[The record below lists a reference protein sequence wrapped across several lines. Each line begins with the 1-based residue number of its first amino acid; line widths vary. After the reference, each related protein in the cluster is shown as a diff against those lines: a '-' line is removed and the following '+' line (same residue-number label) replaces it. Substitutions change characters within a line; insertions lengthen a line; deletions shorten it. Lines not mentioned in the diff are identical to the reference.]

1 MKTKTKPTKKNDDDN
16 EGSKLRIKSFI
27 QGVVEDNIIS
37 SIRLKELGFNDISLN
52 QLKIMLLHLTG

>member
-1 MKTKTKPTKKNDDDN
+1 MN
-16 EGSKLRIKSFI
+16 GSKLRIKCFI